1 MPITLGVSIGHP
13 SSGQTD
19 EADGSWTNEMK
30 VPSPGTG
37 IEELISMYKTLQDKD
52 QKLWPI
58 VNGIACEIA
67 ICNSDMEAVKENNE
81 KIKKGERVSLTKKEV
96 RLCKIPLDPG
106 KYVTNCSVCQ
116 TTCHYPCG
124 IKNDEGKIGCSAM
137 SNGKCRACR
146 GKCSWTRHTNNTCRY
161 EYQEYEVKTTMGDLF
176 AKYKLG
182 GNSGGDA
189 ERCIQEYK
197 QQLECKKS
205 MLMGQL
211 RFIDTTKKQ
220 VSERLQSEIQF
231 LQRQIDN
238 EDQLK
243 EPGYLDRIKVHMQ
256 QRNRAMDYS

>member
-1 MPITLGVSIGHP
+1 MKLM
-13 SSGQTD
+13 D
-19 EADGSWTNEMK
+19 EMK

-37 IEELISMYKTLQDKD
+37 IEELILKYKTLQDHH
-52 QKLWPI
+52 QKLRPI
-58 VNGIACEIA
+58 VDDITCEIA

-81 KIKKGERVSLTKKEV
+81 KIKKGERFSLTKKEV
-96 RLCKIPLDPG
+96 KLCKIPLKLDE
-106 KYVTNCSVCQ
+106 YVTNCDVCQ

-137 SNGKCRACR
+137 SNGKCTACR

-161 EYQEYEVKTTMGDLF
+161 EYQECEVKTTMGDLF

-189 ERCIQEYK
+189 ERGIQQHK
-197 QQLECKKS
+197 QQLEHKQFA
-205 MLMGQL
+205 LMGQL

-220 VSERLQSEIQF
+220 VSEQLQSAIQF
-231 LQRQIDN
+231 FNTQIDN
-238 EDQLK
+238 EHQLK
-243 EPGYLDRIKVHMQ
+243 RPGYLDRIKVLEQ